1 MPGFISKYNAYN
13 KLLMDIMKSELPL
26 ETKREITHAMSQ
38 ENILDGTAKGKELFK
53 QARKANK
60 QRR

>member
-1 MPGFISKYNAYN
+1 MPGFMSRFNAYN
-13 KLLMDIMKSELPL
+13 KLLADIMKSELPL
-26 ETKREITHAMSQ
+26 ETKREITRDMSK

>member
-1 MPGFISKYNAYN
+1 MPSSKSKYNAYN
-13 KLLMDIMKSELPL
+13 KLLADIMKSELPI
-26 ETKREITHAMSQ
+26 EIKREITRDMSK

-53 QARKANK
+53 EAKKANK

>member
-1 MPGFISKYNAYN
+1 MPSSRAKYNAYN
-13 KLLMDIMKSELPL
+13 KLLVDIMKSELPL

-38 ENILDGTAKGKELFK
+38 ENILNGTAKGKQLFK
-53 QARKANK
+53 QAKKANK